1 MLEVLNRINELANK
15 QKEAGLTQT
24 ELDERIELREK
35 YLQMIRGQIHTTV
48 TGLKILDPLGND
60 VTPDKLKERQKL
72 ALKLIITHEITKTLC
87 YLMIRL
93 GKHIIR
99 WIIKLTSTF
108 YFYIKNP
115 QTNYPHLFFVSF
127 SFS

>member
-1 MLEVLNRINELANK
+1 MIDYLYKRKAEKTMLEVLNRSNELANK

-72 ALKLIITHEITKTLC
+72 ALKTD
-87 YLMIRL
+87 
-93 GKHIIR
+93 
-99 WIIKLTSTF
+99 
-108 YFYIKNP
+108 N
-115 QTNYPHLFFVSF
+115 NA
-127 SFS
+127 

>member
-35 YLQMIRGQIHTTV
+35 YLQMIRGQIQTTV

-72 ALKLIITHEITKTLC
+72 ALKTD
-87 YLMIRL
+87 
-93 GKHIIR
+93 
-99 WIIKLTSTF
+99 
-108 YFYIKNP
+108 N
-115 QTNYPHLFFVSF
+115 NA
-127 SFS
+127 